1 LSPGFARPP
10 GAILD
15 LTFTSG
21 QHFSLDM
28 GLDVETYPR
37 LEPLAKPEA
46 FEKAILGDAG
56 WTVEWPE
63 LDIQI
68 GADTLFLEALAQAA
82 PDLTLAPLSR
92 FVPRSSTA
100 CRRQAHCG
108 SELVR
113 RPPSVSNSHLFRT
126 TCL

>member
-1 LSPGFARPP
+1 MHAHP

-21 QHFSLDM
+21 QRFSLDM
-28 GLDVETYPR
+28 GHDVKTYPG

-68 GADTLFLEALAQAA
+68 GTDTLFLEALAQAV
-82 PDLTLAPLSR
+82 PDRTPTSLNPITLRHWSRLQSPLG
-92 FVPRSSTA
+92 TD
-100 CRRQAHCG
+100 G
-108 SELVR
+108 L
-113 RPPSVSNSHLFRT
+113 NT
-126 TCL
+126 TRAA